1 MVFRQFNK
9 GEYLTIMTSY
19 LIEGEAQND
28 FLLKAKLWLK
38 GEKGKR
44 VLSLNSWFAFLSP
57 HSHSLIKM
65 KANEGRV
72 APPESVPIHIQ
83 PQRCLIL

>member
-1 MVFRQFNK
+1 MVFRQFNM
-9 GEYLTIMTSY
+9 GEYSTIMTSY

-44 VLSLNSWFAFLSP
+44 VLSLNS
-57 HSHSLIKM
+57 
-65 KANEGRV
+65 
-72 APPESVPIHIQ
+72 
-83 PQRCLIL
+83 